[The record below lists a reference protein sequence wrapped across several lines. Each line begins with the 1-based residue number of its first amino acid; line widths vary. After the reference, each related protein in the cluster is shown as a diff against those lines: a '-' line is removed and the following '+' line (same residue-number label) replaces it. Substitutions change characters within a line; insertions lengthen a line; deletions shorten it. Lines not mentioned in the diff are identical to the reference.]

1 MIHPAP
7 QALLV
12 AAVAAVGVLHTL
24 VPDHW
29 APIALLARQ
38 QGWSRGRVARI
49 AFGAGIGHAFTT
61 LVLGTVV
68 WFAGIVFAQRLGHA
82 VSYASSAALIAF
94 GAWVALAAL
103 RELLTSRDPE
113 HVGHTHLHRHAGG
126 LEHRHWHEHPS
137 EDWHAVGGNAAIAV
151 PLHEHGHETSPRL
164 ALMLVLG
171 SSPMVEGIPVFFA
184 ASRYGAALLAVM
196 AILFAIATVV
206 TYILLCVGSAEGAA
220 RIDFGP
226 VERYGE
232 VLSGALII
240 LLGVLFFFL

>member
-1 MIHPAP
+1 
-7 QALLV
+7 
-12 AAVAAVGVLHTL
+12 
-24 VPDHW
+24 
-29 APIALLARQ
+29 
-38 QGWSRGRVARI
+38 
-49 AFGAGIGHAFTT
+49 
-61 LVLGTVV
+61 
-68 WFAGIVFAQRLGHA
+68 
-82 VSYASSAALIAF
+82 
-94 GAWVALAAL
+94 
-103 RELLTSRDPE
+103 
-113 HVGHTHLHRHAGG
+113 
-126 LEHRHWHEHPS
+126 
-137 EDWHAVGGNAAIAV
+137 
-151 PLHEHGHETSPRL
+151 
-164 ALMLVLG
+164 MLVLG